1 VLLDG
6 SGSSDRE
13 GNFGGG
19 IVQYR
24 WTYGDGTTENT
35 TTPTVLHT
43 YAGEGAAGAQLV
55 VVDKQG
61 AVSAPATALVD
72 VGDGVAP
79 EVTITTPF
87 ANQKIKLTT
96 TTTKTVTKNGKKTK
110 VKTTKKTKIA
120 FAGAAKDKSGVALV
134 LLTIEKIGA
143 ATTSS
148 KSAKASQAASKAQCT
163 WFDTKKGL
171 LKVSCLKPKLIVTK
185 LAKDGA
191 WTFSPSTKTKR
202 LTAGLYRASVFGAD
216 GSGAF
221 GNSAGSKDRTIRFRL
236 TK

>member
-1 VLLDG
+1 
-6 SGSSDRE
+6 
-13 GNFGGG
+13 
-19 IVQYR
+19 
-24 WTYGDGTTENT
+24 
-35 TTPTVLHT
+35 
-43 YAGEGAAGAQLV
+43 V

-61 AVSAPATALVD
+61 AVSAPAAARVD

-79 EVTITTPF
+79 EVTITKPF
-87 ANQKIKLTT
+87 AKQRIKLTT
-96 TTTKTVTKNGKKTK
+96 TKTKTVTKNGVKTK
-110 VKTTKKTKIA
+110 VKTTKKTKIS

-148 KSAKASQAASKAQCT
+148 KSAKASAASKAQCT

-171 LKVSCLKPKLIVTK
+171 LKVSCLKPKLIVAK
-185 LAKDGA
+185 LAKDGS
-191 WTFSPSTKTKR
+191 WTFTPSTKTKR
-202 LTAGLYRASVFGAD
+202 LTAGLYRVSVFGAD

-221 GNSAGSKDRTIRFRL
+221 GNSASSKDRVIRFRL